1 MDVTWLTDKQGNFHK
16 PTELKLDDMPESFVR
31 DEKLGNQLG
40 MKKDIVAK
48 LAEEA
53 GISQDTISIAKELE
67 NHPELLEEFRN
78 KIRPVASDKGSA
90 ETKTDKI
97 CYKDELEKSFNRPGK
112 SKLQGQDTDT
122 GEVKDPDRRREK
134 SYEAHKK
141 RLAHEP
147 TPNERRNETMRTIL
161 EGPNEQVREYLSQFY
176 DGNCQICNKTFPERN
191 GKPFFIANYIV
202 PKKKARFIDTPANA
216 LCLCADHFAKW
227 QHGAVE
233 AEGIIEQIE
242 NFKTEA
248 EDGNSKPV
256 LKIILCSEECE
267 IKFIEKHLLDLQELL
282 RASEGGIDY

>member
-1 MDVTWLTDKQGNFHK
+1 
-16 PTELKLDDMPESFVR
+16 
-31 DEKLGNQLG
+31 
-40 MKKDIVAK
+40 
-48 LAEEA
+48 
-53 GISQDTISIAKELE
+53 
-67 NHPELLEEFRN
+67 
-78 KIRPVASDKGSA
+78 
-90 ETKTDKI
+90 
-97 CYKDELEKSFNRPGK
+97 
-112 SKLQGQDTDT
+112 
-122 GEVKDPDRRREK
+122 
-134 SYEAHKK
+134 
-141 RLAHEP
+141 
-147 TPNERRNETMRTIL
+147 
-161 EGPNEQVREYLSQFY
+161 VREYLSQFY